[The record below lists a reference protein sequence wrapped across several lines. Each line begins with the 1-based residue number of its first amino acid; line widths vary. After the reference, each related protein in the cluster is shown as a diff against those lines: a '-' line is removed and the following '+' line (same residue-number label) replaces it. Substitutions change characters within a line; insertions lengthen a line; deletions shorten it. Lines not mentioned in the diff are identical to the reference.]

1 VYFLILLNRENLIE
15 GNGVA
20 LGGSGAWHTKLET
33 ALQSKPVMPRV
44 PKQSPVFSE
53 SLGGKNAA
61 ARSPSQSVPK
71 STLFCIDVK
80 RLVVDPMPVTL
91 QLYKYIFSLSCT
103 LTKVSYKILNGIKL
117 SKGFQRH

>member
-1 VYFLILLNRENLIE
+1 
-15 GNGVA
+15 VA

-44 PKQSPVFSE
+44 PRPKQSPVFSE

-61 ARSPSQSVPK
+61 ARSPSQSVPI

-80 RLVVDPMPVTL
+80 RLVVDPMP
-91 QLYKYIFSLSCT
+91 IS
-103 LTKVSYKILNGIKL
+103 
-117 SKGFQRH
+117 